1 LKQYGKYD
9 IIQAIKLCVED
20 IMTRIKYLKEKVI
33 VGIIVAIGILLG
45 RLFDMTCI
53 FLWLTGYECPGC
65 GMMRALQS
73 ALRVDLVSAFQYHR
87 MFWSIPILG
96 LYVLF
101 DGRLFKNKV
110 LNILVLVLI
119 ATGFVINWVLNLV
132 G

>member
-1 LKQYGKYD
+1 
-9 IIQAIKLCVED
+9 VED
-20 IMTRIKYLKEKVI
+20 VMTRIKHLKEKILVGATVVI
-33 VGIIVAIGILLG
+33 GVSLG

-53 FLWLTGYECPGC
+53 FLWLTGYECLGC
-65 GMMRALQS
+65 GMMRALLS
-73 ALRVDLVSAFQYHR
+73 ALKFDFALAFQYHR

-110 LNILVLVLI
+110 INILVLVLI